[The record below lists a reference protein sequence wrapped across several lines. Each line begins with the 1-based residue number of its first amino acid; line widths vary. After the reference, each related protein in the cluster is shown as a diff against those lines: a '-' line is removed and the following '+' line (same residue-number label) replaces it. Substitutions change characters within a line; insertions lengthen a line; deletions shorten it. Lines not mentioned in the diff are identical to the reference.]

1 MAKKDKLLKK
11 SKFLSSVN
19 SLREAIISEK
29 SSTQK
34 FQYSAREEYIGKI
47 FKIIMEKK
55 EKKFLKEDL
64 IV

>member
-11 SKFLSSVN
+11 SRFLNSVN
-19 SLREAIISEK
+19 SLREAIASDKSGSE
-29 SSTQK
+29 K
-34 FQYSAREEYIGKI
+34 FQYSTREGYIGKI
-47 FKIIMEKK
+47 LEIIMEKK

>member
-11 SKFLSSVN
+11 SKFLNSIN

-29 SSTQK
+29 SSSLK
-34 FQYSAREEYIGKI
+34 YQYSTREEYIGKI
-47 FKIIMEKK
+47 FKIVMDKK